1 MAEITTQT
9 NTPEQIQTPAGS
21 TSSDFMTKVQE
32 QLLGQSQMVSS
43 TTGSLEQKIQD
54 AITSTQKGTEASK
67 SAIQSAYDRQL
78 SYDTQTAQESLT
90 AGRAAGS
97 GGIMNIG
104 ALRELTRTTD
114 QHLKDLEQRK
124 QELMLQADAA
134 GYKQVSDLQIKA
146 LEFKQ
151 QAEQQVFAN
160 LLGMANFG
168 MQAKQED
175 RLARAQSFQ
184 EQQTIAST
192 ALEYGLTV
200 QPGET
205 LDSIVT
211 RAMPIAS
218 KQKRLELAK
227 LQSDIN
233 QANAQAEKYRR
244 EGISSSSAFTD
255 PLSLDSMA
263 NAYNSVGATIF
274 TSDTTPAQRAAVI
287 NRAATLSQQNL
298 LGEIQSKIDS
308 NQSKDSILKEIQS
321 GKLSATDQALAMSY
335 LNENY
340 VSKPKSQVTQSAI
353 SGQKIIQKS
362 VAGTVGAV
370 SPVLGMAIEKMNID
384 SPEFKKLSES
394 QKKVARF
401 LIQQQRNQF
410 AK

>member
-160 LLGMANFG
+160 LLGMANLG

-175 RLARAQSFQ
+175 RLSRAQSFQ

-227 LQSDIN
+227 LQAETN
-233 QANAQAEKYRR
+233 RANAEATKALNGEAGNNSFDTMTAGILADAFRKGNTGFLAGLKTNEQYASVWNAIDEQNKKQDEYIASKYS
-244 EGISSSSAFTD
+244 EWASLGNINAITKQIANDPNIIVDATKANEIALQVMASKPKQKTTGGIVGEFFTGGG
-255 PLSLDSMA
+255 
-263 NAYNSVGATIF
+263 VK
-274 TSDTTPAQRAAVI
+274 
-287 NRAATLSQQNL
+287 RAATTAVEAKFPIASQ
-298 LGEIQSKIDS
+298 IIKKI
-308 NQSKDSILKEIQS
+308 NK
-321 GKLSATDQALAMSY
+321 
-335 LNENY
+335 
-340 VSKPKSQVTQSAI
+340 
-353 SGQKIIQKS
+353 
-362 VAGTVGAV
+362 
-370 SPVLGMAIEKMNID
+370 
-384 SPEFKKLSES
+384 
-394 QKKVARF
+394 
-401 LIQQQRNQF
+401 
-410 AK
+410 

>member
-146 LEFKQ
+146 L
-151 QAEQQVFAN
+151 
-160 LLGMANFG
+160 
-168 MQAKQED
+168 
-175 RLARAQSFQ
+175 
-184 EQQTIAST
+184 I
-192 ALEYGLTV
+192 
-200 QPGET
+200 
-205 LDSIVT
+205 
-211 RAMPIAS
+211 
-218 KQKRLELAK
+218 
-227 LQSDIN
+227 
-233 QANAQAEKYRR
+233 
-244 EGISSSSAFTD
+244 
-255 PLSLDSMA
+255 
-263 NAYNSVGATIF
+263 
-274 TSDTTPAQRAAVI
+274 
-287 NRAATLSQQNL
+287 
-298 LGEIQSKIDS
+298 
-308 NQSKDSILKEIQS
+308 
-321 GKLSATDQALAMSY
+321 
-335 LNENY
+335 
-340 VSKPKSQVTQSAI
+340 
-353 SGQKIIQKS
+353 
-362 VAGTVGAV
+362 
-370 SPVLGMAIEKMNID
+370 
-384 SPEFKKLSES
+384 
-394 QKKVARF
+394 
-401 LIQQQRNQF
+401 
-410 AK
+410 